1 MADIAAGGRLPA
13 TAAKT
18 SKRRRAAGIYGAIIT
33 AAILD
38 AAGGTIPTDALV
50 VAVVATLVVY
60 WLGEEYADL
69 LGEQVEGGVVP
80 SWAHIRD
87 ELAAT
92 LPMVSASYL
101 PLLTLVLARVAG
113 ASALAAANVGLITA
127 AVLLTFH
134 AWSAGRSAQLRGWQ
148 LLTASSV
155 AAGLGLAMIVLKD
168 LVMTHLH

>member
-1 MADIAAGGRLPA
+1 MADIAADGRLPA
-13 TAAKT
+13 PAAKT
-18 SKRRRAAGIYGAIIT
+18 VRRRRAAGIYGAIIT

-80 SWAHIRD
+80 TWAHIRE

-92 LPMVSASYL
+92 MPMVSASYL
-101 PLLTLVLARVAG
+101 PLLTLVLARIAG
-113 ASALAAANVGLITA
+113 ASALAAANIGLITA
-127 AVLLTFH
+127 
-134 AWSAGRSAQLRGWQ
+134 R
-148 LLTASSV
+148 
-155 AAGLGLAMIVLKD
+155 
-168 LVMTHLH
+168 

>member
-1 MADIAAGGRLPA
+1 MADITAGGRLPA
-13 TAAKT
+13 PTAKT

-69 LGEQVEGGVVP
+69 LGEQVEGGIVP
-80 SWAHIRD
+80 TWAHIRE

-101 PLLTLVLARVAG
+101 PLLTLVLARIAG

-127 AVLLTFH
+127 ALLLTFH

-148 LLTASSV
+148 LLFASSI
-155 AAGLGLAMIVLKD
+155 AAGLGMTMILLKD
-168 LVMTHLH
+168 VVLTHLH

>member
-1 MADIAAGGRLPA
+1 MADITPGGTVPAPAAR
-13 TAAKT
+13 T

-80 SWAHIRD
+80 TWAHIRE

-92 LPMVSASYL
+92 MPMISASYL
-101 PLLTLVLARVAG
+101 PLLTLVLARIAG
-113 ASALAAANVGLITA
+113 ASALAAANIGLITA
-127 AVLLTFH
+127 ALLLTFH
-134 AWSAGRSAQLRGWQ
+134 AWSAGRSAHLRGGQ
-148 LLTASSV
+148 LLV
-155 AAGLGLAMIVLKD
+155 ATSIALGLGMAMILLKNIVL
-168 LVMTHLH
+168 THLH